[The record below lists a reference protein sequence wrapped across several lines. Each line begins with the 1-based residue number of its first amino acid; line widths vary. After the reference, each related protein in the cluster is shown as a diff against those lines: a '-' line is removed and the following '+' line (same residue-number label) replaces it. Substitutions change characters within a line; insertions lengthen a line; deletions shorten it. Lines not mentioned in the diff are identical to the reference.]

1 MRWLLMTEQNKNK
14 IDVRYGRRIDNINNA
29 KRMVDP
35 SVKDYLWAINK
46 FRLLFN
52 DLEQD
57 LLKIQKKEM
66 LKDVKQKCSNKKL

>member
-1 MRWLLMTEQNKNK
+1 MTEQDENKM
-14 IDVRYGRRIDNINNA
+14 DVRYGKRIDKIMKA
-29 KRMVDP
+29 QRMVDP
-35 SVKDYLWAINK
+35 SVKDCLWAINK

>member
-1 MRWLLMTEQNKNK
+1 MTKQDENKM
-14 IDVRYGRRIDNINNA
+14 DVRYGRRLDKIMKA
-29 KRMVDP
+29 ERMIDP

-52 DLEQD
+52 DMEQD
-57 LLKIQKKEM
+57 LLKIQKREM

>member
-1 MRWLLMTEQNKNK
+1 MTKQDENK
-14 IDVRYGRRIDNINNA
+14 IDVRYGRRIDKINNS

-35 SVKDYLWAINK
+35 SVKDCLWAINK

-52 DLEQD
+52 DLERD

-66 LKDVKQKCSNKKL
+66 LKKDKQKRKKKKL

>member
-1 MRWLLMTEQNKNK
+1 MTEQDKNK
-14 IDVRYGRRIDNINNA
+14 IDVRYGRRIDKINNA

-35 SVKDYLWAINK
+35 SFKDYLWAINK

-66 LKDVKQKCSNKKL
+66 LKDVKQKCSNKKLQ

>member
-1 MRWLLMTEQNKNK
+1 MTEQNKNK
-14 IDVRYGRRIDNINNA
+14 IDVRYGRRIDKITNA

>member
-1 MRWLLMTEQNKNK
+1 MTKQDENKM
-14 IDVRYGRRIDNINNA
+14 DVRYGRRLDKIMKA

-52 DLEQD
+52 DMEQD
-57 LLKIQKKEM
+57 LLKIQKREM

>member
-1 MRWLLMTEQNKNK
+1 MTKQDANK
-14 IDVRYGRRIDNINNA
+14 IDVRYGRRIDKINNA

-35 SVKDYLWAINK
+35 SVKDSLWAINK

>member
-14 IDVRYGRRIDNINNA
+14 IDVRYGRRIDKISNA

-35 SVKDYLWAINK
+35 SVKDCLWAINK

-52 DLEQD
+52 DLEHD

>member
-1 MRWLLMTEQNKNK
+1 MTKQDENKME
-14 IDVRYGRRIDNINNA
+14 VRYEKRIYKIMKA
-29 KRMVDP
+29 QRMVDP

-52 DLEQD
+52 DMEQD
-57 LLKIQKKEM
+57 LLKIQKREM

>member
-1 MRWLLMTEQNKNK
+1 MTKQDENK
-14 IDVRYGRRIDNINNA
+14 IDVRYGRRIDKINNS

-35 SVKDYLWAINK
+35 SVKDCLWAINK

-52 DLEQD
+52 DLERD

>member
-1 MRWLLMTEQNKNK
+1 MRRLLMTEQDKNK
-14 IDVRYGRRIDNINNA
+14 IDVRYGRRIDKINNA

-35 SVKDYLWAINK
+35 SVKDSLWAINK

>member
-1 MRWLLMTEQNKNK
+1 MTKQDENK
-14 IDVRYGRRIDNINNA
+14 IDVRYGRRIDKINNA

-35 SVKDYLWAINK
+35 SVKDSLWAINK

>member
-1 MRWLLMTEQNKNK
+1 MTKQDENKM
-14 IDVRYGRRIDNINNA
+14 DVRYGRRLDKINNA
-29 KRMVDP
+29 KRMIDP

-52 DLEQD
+52 DMEQD
-57 LLKIQKKEM
+57 LLKIQKREM

>member
-1 MRWLLMTEQNKNK
+1 MTKQDENKM
-14 IDVRYGRRIDNINNA
+14 DVRYGRRLDKIMKA
-29 KRMVDP
+29 QRMVDP

-52 DLEQD
+52 DMEQD
-57 LLKIQKKEM
+57 LLKIQKREM

>member
-1 MRWLLMTEQNKNK
+1 
-14 IDVRYGRRIDNINNA
+14 
-29 KRMVDP
+29 MVDP
-35 SVKDYLWAINK
+35 SVKDYLWVINK